1 MKQDFSDLTNEQIE
15 EIEKQT
21 LRTIVQALQDYSR
34 EAKEIFE
41 NTFADTGDEITNL
54 GEDVVQY
61 ALEVAELFP
70 INKRL
75 AGSID
80 YKRVRW
86 MPSPYGLIP
95 QALLVDA
102 KAAKECNR
110 TTLQQSQLPFD
121 ADFLVHNQSF
131 SMAAGIPHLSIKMA
145 SGREITALSTSIF
158 VHMYYEDIDT
168 QITPFRR
175 LKSIIVLAVPHFR
188 LKAKYNPDAET
199 SYFGKGKESTAR
211 QEARR
216 IRIYFDRFR
225 RVCPWRYQ
233 ELKYQTNFGGSCFS
247 EPIWIDSDPTDGSP
261 REYPFEFVG

>member
-1 MKQDFSDLTNEQIE
+1 MKQEFSDLTDDQIE
-15 EIEKQT
+15 DIEKQT

-121 ADFLVHNQSF
+121 ADFKVHNRPD
-131 SMAAGIPHLSIKMA
+131 SMTAGIPHLSIRMA

-158 VHMYYEDIDT
+158 VHMYYEDNDT
-168 QITPFRR
+168 QTAPFRR
-175 LKSIIVLAVPHFR
+175 LKSIIVLAVPHYR
-188 LKAKYNPDAET
+188 LKAKYNPDSET

-225 RVCPWRYQ
+225 KACPWRYQ
-233 ELKYQTNFGGSCFS
+233 ELKYQINEEASCFT

-261 REYPFEFVG
+261 RDYPFEFVG